1 MLTPRQIKIGINKLT
16 LFLEYPEHYLNYKV
30 MGVSESL
37 DMRLAVVQAARL
49 ELNRLEEMRDA
60 QKYSVS

>member
-1 MLTPRQIKIGINKLT
+1 